1 MSHLI
6 LLATEA
12 VETAEGG
19 GGGLSSIAIILLL
32 AGLGAFAVAYFV
44 VGPGK
49 SRGPKTKT
57 DIPLAM
63 RPYHSDEELETTGL
77 ERAMAWGVALAVFMA
92 IFIPLYWVIEPDRID
107 AKMDEFYEQDVA
119 KGRVLY
125 AQNCTNCH
133 GDNAQGGFA
142 PHPDPN
148 VTAAWPAPALDNIVA
163 RYEDSVIVEDIEEF
177 ITRTLLQGR
186 AGTPMPAWG
195 AAYQGPMN
203 DQQIEALTKYLLSIQ
218 TGEVPEAQA
227 YVGASGQDV
236 FMDNCARC
244 HGQQAEGRVGPSLTE
259 VFYRYGA
266 VEGDDEA
273 IASAADAIRST
284 LYRGRQ
290 VPTGAPMP
298 SFADVLS
305 DGAIEKVIEYLQS
318 IQQPALR

>member
-6 LLATEA
+6 LLAA
-12 VETAEGG
+12 ETAETADGG
-19 GGGLSSIAIILLL
+19 GGMSSIAIILLVALL
-32 AGLGAFAVAYFV
+32 AAFAVAYFV
-44 VGPGK
+44 VGPGR
-49 SRGPKTKT
+49 SRGPKAKS

-63 RPYHSDEELETTGL
+63 RPYHSDEELE
-77 ERAMAWGVALAVFMA
+77 RAMAWGVALSVFMA
-92 IFIPLYWVIEPDRID
+92 IFIPLYWVIEPTRID
-107 AKMDEFYEQDVA
+107 EKMDEFYEQDVA

-148 VTAAWPAPALDNIVA
+148 VDAAWPAPALDNIVA
-163 RYEDSVIVEDIEEF
+163 RYEDSIIVEDIELF
-177 ITRTLLQGR
+177 ITQTLLQGR

-203 DQQIEALTKYLLSIQ
+203 DQQIEALTKYILSIQ

-227 YVGASGQDV
+227 YVGASGRDV

-266 VEGDDEA
+266 VQGEADA
-273 IASAADAIRST
+273 IASAEDAIRST

-298 SFADVLS
+298 SFADSLT
-305 DGAIEKVIEYLQS
+305 DDAIERVIEYLKS